1 MPEEDPQAQA
11 ERKIAAFPRSYMK
24 KEAVLALEKQYKKK
38 PREKKRKKKDSSS
51 DRVNGLDTRAVRPWA

>member
-1 MPEEDPQAQA
+1 
-11 ERKIAAFPRSYMK
+11 MK

-51 DRVNGLDTRAVRPWA
+51 DRVNGLDTRAVRPCA